1 MTITYNG
8 NTHVYAMFFAPLEDE
23 ALTALADDI
32 KANGLINPITI
43 TPDGDLLDGRNRLAA
58 CKLAG
63 VDPTFVVVDTDA
75 AAFVL
80 SSNDRRRHAST
91 GARAASVALVLNAEG
106 KRKNYRWERGSVP
119 DAGDNGGSSISG
131 WIRAM
136 KLAGT
141 VLDHLPELLPEVA
154 AGRISLDSA
163 YSSADEERRKIDPV
177 VAIAAASAGVDMAG
191 GGADGLSRLIDAGL
205 FPEVVESHPPPD
217 GIDPPEWSKAMAK
230 VAVVMDELPDDLAQV
245 AAGHIDLDSAYKSAN
260 LQRRVRESGLG
271 LHHARDLTS
280 REKTNAAIDGFITH
294 IRMLLAAD
302 LDLALTSEDPA
313 RWRQIKDRIEPLIA
327 ILDQLKEHANDH
339 A

>member
-8 NTHVYAMFFAPLEDE
+8 NTHQYAMFFAPLEDE

-58 CKLAG
+58 CELAG

-119 DAGDNGGSSISG
+119 DARDNRRSSDSG
-131 WIRAM
+131 WEKAM
-136 KLAGT
+136 QQAGT
-141 VLDHLPELLPEVA
+141 VLDRMPELLPEVA
-154 AGRISLDSA
+154 AGRISLDAA
-163 YSSADEERRKIDPV
+163 YTSADKLRQAEQLAESQRVKKLEDDL
-177 VAIAAASAGVDMAG
+177 AH
-191 GGADGLSRLIDAGL
+191 ADGLLADVLTHLSYLL
-205 FPEVVESHPPPD
+205 LTEVDQVKESTD
-217 GIDPPEWSKAMAK
+217 LLGWKDIAK
-230 VAVVMDELPDDLAQV
+230 HVPTV
-245 AAGHIDLDSAYKSAN
+245 
-260 LQRRVRESGLG
+260 
-271 LHHARDLTS
+271 T
-280 REKTNAAIDGFITH
+280 
-294 IRMLLAAD
+294 
-302 LDLALTSEDPA
+302 
-313 RWRQIKDRIEPLIA
+313 A
-327 ILDQLKEHANDH
+327 ILNQLKEHADDN

>member
-119 DAGDNGGSSISG
+119 DAGDGDTSRSSSNA
-131 WIRAM
+131 WPKAM
-136 KLAGT
+136 AEAGT

-154 AGRISLDSA
+154 AGRISPNLVTIAPNELLRPGGSVEEWTL
-163 YSSADEERRKIDPV
+163 SS
-177 VAIAAASAGVDMAG
+177 GF
-191 GGADGLSRLIDAGL
+191 SR
-205 FPEVVESHPPPD
+205 
-217 GIDPPEWSKAMAK
+217 
-230 VAVVMDELPDDLAQV
+230 
-245 AAGHIDLDSAYKSAN
+245 
-260 LQRRVRESGLG
+260 
-271 LHHARDLTS
+271 
-280 REKTNAAIDGFITH
+280 
-294 IRMLLAAD
+294 
-302 LDLALTSEDPA
+302 
-313 RWRQIKDRIEPLIA
+313 
-327 ILDQLKEHANDH
+327 
-339 A
+339 